1 MKLFYLLIIAL
12 LSLFSSSLYAD
23 NNPYLHQLPEDIIL
37 GESSAPITVIEYSSL
52 SCPACG
58 FFHEDVMPEIEGKY
72 IATGKVK
79 FIFRNYPMHQVD
91 IKAAATALCGGPERY
106 YIFIKALFRT
116 QKNWARETKHG
127 VEVLENIAKMG
138 GLSGD
143 AIKQCLEDKALEN
156 KIIETRQLA
165 QNQLKINATPT
176 LIINGKI
183 YADSISKKAL
193 INAIEL
199 SLNVNK

>member
-1 MKLFYLLIIAL
+1 MKLFYLLIISF
-12 LSLFSSSLYAD
+12 LSLCSSGLYAD
-23 NNPYLHQLPEDIIL
+23 DNPYLHQLPGDIIL
-37 GESSAPITVIEYSSL
+37 GDSSAPVTLIEYSSL

-58 FFHEDVMPEIEGKY
+58 FFHEDVMPEIEANY
-72 IATGKVK
+72 ITTGKVK
-79 FIFRNYPMHQVD
+79 FVFRNYPMHQID
-91 IKAAATALCGGPERY
+91 IKAAATTLCGGPERY
-106 YIFIKALFRT
+106 YTFIKALFRT

-138 GLSGD
+138 GVSGD
-143 AIKQCLEDKALEN
+143 AIKQCLEDKILEN

-165 QNQLKINATPT
+165 QNELKINSTPT

-199 SLNVNK
+199 ALNANK